1 MPWGRPHP
9 RFLIYAQVS
18 GSLGWSGD
26 RVDSVVSKGSRSGQG
41 DMRDKAERGT
51 VDWNEWMM
59 NGMTQLRAAG
69 ARRTT
74 RSV

>member
-1 MPWGRPHP
+1 M
-9 RFLIYAQVS
+9 
-18 GSLGWSGD
+18 
-26 RVDSVVSKGSRSGQG
+26 DSVVSKGSRSGQG